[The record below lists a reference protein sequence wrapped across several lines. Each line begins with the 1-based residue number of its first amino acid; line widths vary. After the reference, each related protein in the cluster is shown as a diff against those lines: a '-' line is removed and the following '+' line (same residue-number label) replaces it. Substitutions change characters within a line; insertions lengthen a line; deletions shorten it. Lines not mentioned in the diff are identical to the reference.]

1 MCAGTPRNAGPA
13 RQKRLR
19 KHNKAQKGGK
29 KGRCLYKTAFF
40 VKFGTLAGVAQLVER
55 DLPKVDVEGSIP
67 FSRSKRTLKKG
78 SFFYHC
84 RMHFRKF
91 IPGTLFIALT
101 LCATTALHAEEEK
114 SLWQRFVDWFKPAP
128 SLEGEGPLYDELRE
142 LDNQIDR
149 TEGRYSRERRPG
161 NKTRLKKELEDLR
174 TKREKLVEKI
184 LAEEEAKK
192 NQPAVAAPATV
203 PASSAAVADTSKP
216 AVNVTEAC
224 AHDTVFVRDT
234 VVVHDTL
241 YVIVSGKPGEQ
252 QAPAAQPADSTS
264 AATTPA
270 DTQAQPT
277 K

>member
-1 MCAGTPRNAGPA
+1 
-13 RQKRLR
+13 
-19 KHNKAQKGGK
+19 
-29 KGRCLYKTAFF
+29 
-40 VKFGTLAGVAQLVER
+40 
-55 DLPKVDVEGSIP
+55 
-67 FSRSKRTLKKG
+67 
-78 SFFYHC
+78 
-84 RMHFRKF
+84 MHFRKF
-91 IPGTLFIALT
+91 IPGTLFIALA

-128 SLEGEGPLYDELRE
+128 TLEGEGPLYDELRE

-174 TKREKLVEKI
+174 TKREKLVERI
-184 LAEEEAKK
+184 REEEKAKK

-203 PASSAAVADTSKP
+203 PASSAATP
-216 AVNVTEAC
+216 ASSAANVTEAC

-241 YVIVSGKPGEQ
+241 YVIVAGKPGEQ
-252 QAPAAQPADSTS
+252 QAPAAQSNTAQPTENPAPADS
-264 AATTPA
+264 AAKAQSTPA
-270 DTQAQPT
+270 TVPGN